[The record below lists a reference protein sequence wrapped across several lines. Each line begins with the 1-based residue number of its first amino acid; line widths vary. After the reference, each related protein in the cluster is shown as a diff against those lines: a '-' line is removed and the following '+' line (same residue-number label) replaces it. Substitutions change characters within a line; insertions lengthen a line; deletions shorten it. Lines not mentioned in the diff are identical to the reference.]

1 MDINKIKQAK
11 RTRRQGRVRAKVS
24 GTAACPRLSVF
35 RSNRGIYA
43 QIINDEIGKTL
54 VSVSANEIYP
64 VKSRLAGIPPKAE
77 LFNGVNPV
85 KSPLKRG
92 AKQFNREKTKGKKI
106 AVSLELGK
114 LIAKK
119 AIAQG
124 ISRVVF
130 DRNGYKYHGR
140 VKALADGAREGGL
153 KF

>member
-1 MDINKIKQAK
+1 MDINKIKQNK
-11 RTRRQGRVRAKVS
+11 RLRRKGRVRAKIS

-54 VSVSANEIYP
+54 IAV
-64 VKSRLAGIPPKAE
+64 
-77 LFNGVNPV
+77 GVGEV
-85 KSPLKRG
+85 
-92 AKQFNREKTKGKKI
+92 KTKNLPTGQAGKKI

-114 LIAKK
+114 LLAAK
-119 AIAQG
+119 AIAKG

-140 VKALADGAREGGL
+140 VKALAEGAREGGL

>member
-1 MDINKIKQAK
+1 MNSNKIKQNK
-11 RTRRQGRVRAKVS
+11 RFRRKGRVRAKVN

-43 QIINDEIGKTL
+43 QIINDETGRTL
-54 VSVSANEIYP
+54 AAVGAGEVHP
-64 VKSRLAGIPPKAE
+64 VKSGSAGPDNNRE
-77 LFNGVNPV
+77 FNGVKV
-85 KSPLKRG
+85 KGLPAG
-92 AKQFNREKTKGKKI
+92 QAGKKI

-114 LIAKK
+114 LIAAK

-124 ISRVVF
+124 ISRIVF

-140 VKALADGAREGGL
+140 VKALAEGARANGL

>member
-1 MDINKIKQAK
+1 MDINKIKQNK
-11 RTRRQGRVRAKVS
+11 RLRRKGRVRAKTS

-43 QIINDEIGKTL
+43 QIINDEISKTL
-54 VSVSANEIYP
+54 VAV
-64 VKSRLAGIPPKAE
+64 
-77 LFNGVNPV
+77 
-85 KSPLKRG
+85 G
-92 AKQFNREKTKGKKI
+92 AKEIKDKGQKI

-114 LIAKK
+114 LLASKAAAK
-119 AIAQG
+119 G

>member
-1 MDINKIKQAK
+1 MDINKIKQNK
-11 RTRRQGRVRAKVS
+11 RLRRKGRVRAKVG

-54 VSVSANEIYP
+54 AAVG
-64 VKSRLAGIPPKAE
+64 AGE
-77 LFNGVNPV
+77 V
-85 KSPLKRG
+85 
-92 AKQFNREKTKGKKI
+92 KTKGKKI

-114 LIAKK
+114 LIAAK
-119 AIAQG
+119 AMAKG

-140 VKALADGAREGGL
+140 VKALAEGAREGGL

>member
-11 RTRRQGRVRAKVS
+11 RIRRKGRVRVKVS
-24 GTAACPRLSVF
+24 GTAVCPRLTVF

-43 QIINDEIGKTL
+43 QIINDEIGKTV
-54 VSVSANEIYP
+54 VSVSAKEI
-64 VKSRLAGIPPKAE
+64 
-77 LFNGVNPV
+77 
-85 KSPLKRG
+85 
-92 AKQFNREKTKGKKI
+92 KTEGNKT

-114 LIAKK
+114 LIAEK
-119 AIAQG
+119 AVAKG

-140 VKALADGAREGGL
+140 VKAMAEGARLGGL

>member
-1 MDINKIKQAK
+1 MDINIIKQNK
-11 RTRRQGRVRAKVS
+11 RFRRKGRVRAKVS
-24 GTAACPRLSVF
+24 GTAICPRLTVF

-54 VSVSANEIYP
+54 AAVSAGEIH
-64 VKSRLAGIPPKAE
+64 
-77 LFNGVNPV
+77 PV

-92 AKQFNREKTKGKKI
+92 AKQFNGVKIKGNKI

-114 LIAKK
+114 LLATKAMAK
-119 AIAQG
+119 G
-124 ISRVVF
+124 IGRVVF

-140 VKALADGAREGGL
+140 VKALAQGAREGGL